1 MRLRLLLLSLL
12 LTLLGAAPAAQA
24 AGTPNISMNKDA
36 PGSVLFGE
44 DSTVTLSASNPSGP
58 TGYNLS
64 FRDVLPVGVSYVA
77 GSASVAPRVL
87 PNAPAAGQTTLLFEN
102 VSDLSGGSSY
112 SLSYQVRH
120 STTTYNVGSSYTNNA
135 GAYVNSDPRFLPKF
149 TATGTPIGPLA
160 TSYTGFAT
168 DSATTQIAAIE
179 IVKSEPSPEGE
190 LLRGAHDHQ
199 TVYTL
204 NVRNNGVQPTTNLVV
219 DDYLPAGLEFL
230 GCGTTDNTTDAPT
243 NPGETDEYAGSGPL
257 NPGNA
262 PSAPGCIAPT
272 LVETLLTDP
281 DGGGPRPLAVYTHV
295 RFTPAASTLTPG
307 QTITLRYVAAI
318 PIRENT
324 TAWPGGMTPT
334 PAAGTQGSNL
344 DNNSGAETSDEQAL
358 TNYARATGNYNGTL
372 PVSDD
377 FSLTRTAEDLAIHKS
392 VDDATIVQGDISG
405 GRSTC
410 RPPNTATSMT
420 CA

>member
-24 AGTPNISMNKDA
+24 AGTPDISMNKDA

-179 IVKSEPSPEGE
+179 ILKSEPSPEGE

-243 NPGETDEYAGSGPL
+243 NPGETDEYA
-257 NPGNA
+257 A
-262 PSAPGCIAPT
+262 P
-272 LVETLLTDP
+272 
-281 DGGGPRPLAVYTHV
+281 
-295 RFTPAASTLTPG
+295 
-307 QTITLRYVAAI
+307 
-318 PIRENT
+318 
-324 TAWPGGMTPT
+324 
-334 PAAGTQGSNL
+334 
-344 DNNSGAETSDEQAL
+344 
-358 TNYARATGNYNGTL
+358 
-372 PVSDD
+372 
-377 FSLTRTAEDLAIHKS
+377 
-392 VDDATIVQGDISG
+392 
-405 GRSTC
+405 GRSTRATLR
-410 RPPNTATSMT
+410 RPRAASPQPSSRRCSPTPTAAGRGRWRSTPTCASRRPRARSLRVRPSRCATSRRSRSART
-420 CA
+420 PRPGPAG

>member
-1 MRLRLLLLSLL
+1 
-12 LTLLGAAPAAQA
+12 
-24 AGTPNISMNKDA
+24 MNKDA

-58 TGYNLS
+58 TVGYNLS

-120 STTTYNVGSSYTNNA
+120 STATYNVGSSYTNNA

-149 TATGTPIGPLA
+149 TATGTPIGPRP

-179 IVKSEPSPEGE
+179 ILKSEPSPEGE

-204 NVRNNGVQPTTNLVV
+204 NVRNNGVQPTTSLVV

-230 GCGTTDNTTDAPT
+230 GCGTADNTTDAPT
-243 NPGETDEYAGSGPL
+243 NPGETDEYAGLRAAQPGQRSVGPGL
-257 NPGNA
+257 HRPDPRRDGAHRPRRRRAAAAGGLHPRALHAGREHAQPGPDHHA
-262 PSAPGCIAPT
+262 ALRRG
-272 LVETLLTDP
+272 DP
-281 DGGGPRPLAVYTHV
+281 DPREHA
-295 RFTPAASTLTPG
+295 RPG
-307 QTITLRYVAAI
+307 R
-318 PIRENT
+318 R
-324 TAWPGGMTPT
+324 G
-334 PAAGTQGSNL
+334 
-344 DNNSGAETSDEQAL
+344 
-358 TNYARATGNYNGTL
+358 
-372 PVSDD
+372 
-377 FSLTRTAEDLAIHKS
+377 
-392 VDDATIVQGDISG
+392 
-405 GRSTC
+405 
-410 RPPNTATSMT
+410 
-420 CA
+420 

>member
-204 NVRNNGVQPTTNLVV
+204 NVRNNGVQP
-219 DDYLPAGLEFL
+219 DHEPRGRRLPAGRARVPRLRHHA
-230 GCGTTDNTTDAPT
+230 TTP
-243 NPGETDEYAGSGPL
+243 
-257 NPGNA
+257 
-262 PSAPGCIAPT
+262 
-272 LVETLLTDP
+272 
-281 DGGGPRPLAVYTHV
+281 
-295 RFTPAASTLTPG
+295 
-307 QTITLRYVAAI
+307 
-318 PIRENT
+318 
-324 TAWPGGMTPT
+324 PT
-334 PAAGTQGSNL
+334 PPPIPARP
-344 DNNSGAETSDEQAL
+344 TS
-358 TNYARATGNYNGTL
+358 TRA
-372 PVSDD
+372 P
-377 FSLTRTAEDLAIHKS
+377 
-392 VDDATIVQGDISG
+392 
-405 GRSTC
+405 GRSTRATLRRRRAASPQPSSRRC
-410 RPPNTATSMT
+410 SPTPTAAGRGRWRSTPT